1 MDIDLSTSLFP
12 NLGKFTRDDIG
23 HIIVMVDLICLF
35 VFWCYLQI
43 TSILLCNDSDRHRRQ
58 FLETK
63 QFAVEIGNLPK
74 LTKEYPLS
82 LLRVELD
89 HHIQSKIQTPDNES
103 NQLVDIQFAMSNYKF
118 LQIVKE
124 IKQISEQIQE
134 IDFKISKNDKN
145 KKLVLKREEMYYE
158 IFKLKS

>member
-1 MDIDLSTSLFP
+1 
-12 NLGKFTRDDIG
+12 
-23 HIIVMVDLICLF
+23 
-35 VFWCYLQI
+35 
-43 TSILLCNDSDRHRRQ
+43 
-58 FLETK
+58 
-63 QFAVEIGNLPK
+63 
-74 LTKEYPLS
+74 
-82 LLRVELD
+82 
-89 HHIQSKIQTPDNES
+89 
-103 NQLVDIQFAMSNYKF
+103 MSNYKF